1 MFSKIGSIK
10 KFVIFTGKHLSW
22 GLFLIKFQV
31 YRSTNLLKIDSNTG
45 VSCGYCK
52 IFKNSFPIQQLR
64 WLLLAVLPRY
74 SKVSWV
80 PALWFPPPRAFTF
93 DQKLSRNVAQ
103 IILCYH
109 VTKQFLPC
117 LNWLV
122 TCFQFQNM
130 FWKNINCFRFWWKT
144 YTKRCTSNYVIS
156 RVKRLSS
163 PALCGWSGAFNFRVW
178 FGKRKN
184 AV

>member
-1 MFSKIGSIK
+1 MSPTF
-10 KFVIFTGKHLSW
+10 
-22 GLFLIKFQV
+22 
-31 YRSTNLLKIDSNTG
+31 LKIDSSTG

-52 IFKNSFPIQQLR
+52 IFKNSSLMQQLR
-64 WLLLAVLPRY
+64 WQSYHGTVVSRCSHFWSKLL
-74 SKVSWV
+74 
-80 PALWFPPPRAFTF
+80 
-93 DQKLSRNVAQ
+93 RNVTQ
-103 IILCYH
+103 IILYYH
-109 VTKQFLPC
+109 LTKQFLSC

-163 PALCGWSGAFNFRVW
+163 PALCGWSGAFSFRVW

>member
-1 MFSKIGSIK
+1 MFLVDIA
-10 KFVIFTGKHLSW
+10 KFLRIS
-22 GLFLIKFQV
+22 FLRNTPGGCFWQS
-31 YRSTNLLKIDSNTG
+31 YHGTLKSAG
-45 VSCGYCK
+45 V
-52 IFKNSFPIQQLR
+52 P
-64 WLLLAVLPRY
+64 V
-74 SKVSWV
+74 
-80 PALWFPPPRAFTF
+80 LWFPLPRAFTF

-144 YTKRCTSNYVIS
+144 CTKRCTSNYVIS
-156 RVKRLSS
+156 RVKRFSS
-163 PALCGWSGAFNFRVW
+163 PALCGWSDALNFRVW
-178 FGKRKN
+178 SEKRNMAVKIPILILFLCLLCWLKN
-184 AV
+184 HLLWVLSVVAASCFTYIGPCRWF

>member
-1 MFSKIGSIK
+1 MFPVDIA
-10 KFVIFTGKHLSW
+10 KFLRIPFSC
-22 GLFLIKFQV
+22 
-31 YRSTNLLKIDSNTG
+31 NTSGGRFWESYHGTVKSPG
-45 VSCGYCK
+45 V
-52 IFKNSFPIQQLR
+52 P
-64 WLLLAVLPRY
+64 V
-74 SKVSWV
+74 
-80 PALWFPPPRAFTF
+80 LWFRTSTAFNF
-93 DQKLSRNVAQ
+93 DQKLLRNVAQ
-103 IILCYH
+103 IILYYH

-117 LNWLV
+117 LNWLA
-122 TCFQFQNM
+122 TCFWFQNM